1 MATEKLE
8 FHLRLNKRNPGH
20 VKAAQVLATVENRY
34 KSSFIALAILHYMG
48 THPYGIDTRALMDVY
63 RQSERGYKPKV
74 PISENIQKAGERQL
88 SEAPTQSS
96 DKTESDSVIDK
107 AMDFY
112 DIS

>member
-1 MATEKLE
+1 MAKEKLE

-20 VKAAQVLATVENRY
+20 VKAAQVLATVESRY
-34 KSSFIALAILHYMG
+34 KSSFIALAILHYMDA
-48 THPYGIDTRALMDVY
+48 HPYGISSRDLLDVY

-74 PISENIQKAGERQL
+74 PISENMRKAAERQL
-88 SEAPTQSS
+88 AEAPTQPS
-96 DKTESDSVIDK
+96 DKTGSDSVIDK